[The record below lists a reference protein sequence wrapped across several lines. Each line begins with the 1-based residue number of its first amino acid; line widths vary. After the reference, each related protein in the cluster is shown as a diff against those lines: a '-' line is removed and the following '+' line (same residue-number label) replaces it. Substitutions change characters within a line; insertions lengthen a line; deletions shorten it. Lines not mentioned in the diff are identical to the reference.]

1 MIVYH
6 NQLNWVRSQI
16 TTTNVN
22 CFYVIRKHMTHLLV
36 KEDMFWLQRAKTHW
50 LGDRNSN
57 TIFFHQLFF
66 LMQFFNQNKIVFF
79 AYIHNL

>member
-1 MIVYH
+1 
-6 NQLNWVRSQI
+6 
-16 TTTNVN
+16 
-22 CFYVIRKHMTHLLV
+22 MTHLLV

-57 TIFFHQLFF
+57 TIFFHQIFF